1 MGKKI
6 KNYKIAGSMVL
17 LTVLFLVLKATD
29 VITMGWVWVFS
40 PLWIS
45 LSVLLFMLL
54 VIEGFERRN

>member
-29 VITMGWVWVFS
+29 VIPMGWVWVFS

-54 VIEGFERRN
+54 VIVYFENK

>member
-29 VITMGWVWVFS
+29 VIMMDWVWVFS